1 MVSILLI
8 SLLYLGIM
16 LIAAKISEEIFRRIG
31 LVTFVGPIL
40 MGILLGNGVFR
51 VIQINEI
58 ISFITSLG
66 IIFLLFLA
74 GAEEFDVENRP
85 NANIFLAVIL
95 ESIIPF
101 SAVLVAL
108 YVVDSKDSLI
118 LVAPLAMSSAGPL
131 SRMLMDVEISEN
143 RISNLIFQQVI
154 LIEIIFVIL
163 FAIFLRTGKI
173 LITIIEIF
181 LVFAFTIMFGGT
193 LAKILEKIEYYFKAR
208 EIEFASL
215 IAIILIIGY
224 LSELYKF
231 NSAISAFFLGI
242 LLKNYLK
249 DRPELLERL
258 HAFTYGFF
266 EPLFFLGIGL
276 YVTELNIIIILF
288 GLLFFSL
295 IIASKFLAGFI
306 SSRVVKIDGKIN
318 GIATS
323 VKGGVD
329 SSLLLTSLT
338 LGYINEFMYSFSIL
352 AISLSALIAPLLFQ
366 MSYKARKKISES
378 KRVKLSQEVIK
389 LQIKP
394 LYVTC
399 QENLRSVIS
408 KISERGVR
416 GIVVVNYEN
425 KPLGYV
431 SIQTLLEID
440 PELYENTK
448 ACDVLLEE
456 VPIEYDNVKII
467 DLLRKFRET
476 EKPVIAIV
484 NKEGVLVTTVYEREL
499 ARFLIS
505 L

>member
-40 MGILLGNGVFR
+40 MGILLGNGVFG

-101 SAVLVAL
+101 SVVLVAL

-266 EPLFFLGIGL
+266 EPLFFLGIG
-276 YVTELNIIIILF
+276 
-288 GLLFFSL
+288 
-295 IIASKFLAGFI
+295 
-306 SSRVVKIDGKIN
+306 
-318 GIATS
+318 
-323 VKGGVD
+323 
-329 SSLLLTSLT
+329 
-338 LGYINEFMYSFSIL
+338 
-352 AISLSALIAPLLFQ
+352 
-366 MSYKARKKISES
+366 
-378 KRVKLSQEVIK
+378 
-389 LQIKP
+389 
-394 LYVTC
+394 
-399 QENLRSVIS
+399 
-408 KISERGVR
+408 
-416 GIVVVNYEN
+416 
-425 KPLGYV
+425 
-431 SIQTLLEID
+431 
-440 PELYENTK
+440 
-448 ACDVLLEE
+448 
-456 VPIEYDNVKII
+456 
-467 DLLRKFRET
+467 
-476 EKPVIAIV
+476 
-484 NKEGVLVTTVYEREL
+484 
-499 ARFLIS
+499 
-505 L
+505 

>member
-1 MVSILLI
+1 
-8 SLLYLGIM
+8 M

-40 MGILLGNGVFR
+40 MGILLGDGV
-51 VIQINEI
+51 IGIIKINEI

-74 GAEEFDVENRP
+74 GAEEFDIQNRP
-85 NANIFLAVIL
+85 NSNVFLAVVL

-101 SAVLVAL
+101 SVILIAL
-108 YVVDSKDSLI
+108 YTAGFKDYLI
-118 LVAPLAMSSAGPL
+118 LTAPLAMSSAGPL
-131 SRMLMDVEISEN
+131 SRMLMDVEISDN

-154 LIEIIFVIL
+154 LVEIIFVIL
-163 FAIFLRTGKI
+163 FAVLLKTSEIV
-173 LITIIEIF
+173 ITIIEIF
-181 LVFAFTIMFGGT
+181 LIVAFTIMFGRT

-242 LLKNYLK
+242 LLKDYLK

-276 YVTELNIIIILF
+276 YVTKIDITIILF
-288 GLLFFSL
+288 GFLFFSL

-306 SSRVVKIDGKIN
+306 SSKVVYVERKIN

-329 SSLLLTSLT
+329 SSLLLTGLT
-338 LGYINEFMYSFSIL
+338 LGYIGEFVYSFSIL
-352 AISLSALIAPLLFQ
+352 AISLSALVVPLLFQ
-366 MSYKARKKISES
+366 ISYKARKKISEN
-378 KRVKLSQEVIK
+378 KRVKLSQEVTK

-394 LYVTC
+394 LYATC
-399 QENLRSVIS
+399 EENLRSVIT

-448 ACDVLLEE
+448 ACDVPLDE
-456 VPIEYDNVKII
+456 VPIEYDNVRII

-476 EKPVIAIV
+476 EKPVIAII

-505 L
+505 F